1 MTIPAGSAVL
11 INDWELNVP
20 YARSR
25 NQYFK
30 WVISGGS
37 RVSHWGRGWGAS
49 TPKAVTFR
57 KKKKRF
63 ETKESGPLG
72 GACAGHANGYCRV
85 LNVIFTSHKGS
96 FTLVRPSL

>member
-1 MTIPAGSAVL
+1 MRDRATS
-11 INDWELNVP
+11 
-20 YARSR
+20 
-25 NQYFK
+25 
-30 WVISGGS
+30 ISNGLSVADPGFRIGVGG
-37 RVSHWGRGWGAS
+37 GGAS